1 VLAYSTISQIGYMF
15 LALGVGAW
23 PAAIFHFMTHAFFKA
38 LLFLAAGV
46 VIVEMHEEHDMFRMG
61 GLRRS
66 LPVTFWTF
74 LAGSASL
81 AAVPVLTA
89 GFYSKDL
96 ILFETWAS
104 PLGGPWLWLA
114 GLVGALLTSIYTFRM
129 VFVTFFGDMQRR
141 PAGRAGWLMLGPLV
155 ALAVLAIAGGF
166 VDLPPTLGDKPW
178 FTDLLSPVL
187 PAAAEIPARAADLAW
202 LQIAAGL
209 VSLAGIY
216 VAWALFLHQRTA
228 VDALVRQP
236 ALDGLRRFWYAG
248 WGFDWLYDR
257 VFVRPVVWFAAFN
270 HRDGS
275 DRIYDGLAWCSRT
288 AWRVLAATET
298 GRLRWYAAGLTAGA
312 LIVTTVVLFL

>member
-1 VLAYSTISQIGYMF
+1 
-15 LALGVGAW
+15 
-23 PAAIFHFMTHAFFKA
+23 MTHAFFKA

-81 AAVPVLTA
+81 AAVPIITA

-104 PLGGPWLWLA
+104 PIGGPWLWLA

-155 ALAVLAIAGGF
+155 ALAILAIVGGF
-166 VDLPPTLGDKPW
+166 LDLPPTLGNKPW
-178 FTDLLSPVL
+178 FRDLLSPVL

-202 LQIAAGL
+202 LQITAGL

-216 VAWALFLHQRTA
+216 VAWALFLHKPTT
-228 VDALVRQP
+228 VEALLRRP

-248 WGFDWLYDR
+248 WGFDRLYDW
-257 VFVRPVVWFAAFN
+257 VFVRPVVWFARFN
-270 HRDGS
+270 RRDGL
-275 DRIYDGLAWCSRT
+275 DRIYDGLAWCSRAT
-288 AWRVLAATET
+288 WGALSATET
-298 GRLRWYAAGLTAGA
+298 GRIRWYAAGLTAGA